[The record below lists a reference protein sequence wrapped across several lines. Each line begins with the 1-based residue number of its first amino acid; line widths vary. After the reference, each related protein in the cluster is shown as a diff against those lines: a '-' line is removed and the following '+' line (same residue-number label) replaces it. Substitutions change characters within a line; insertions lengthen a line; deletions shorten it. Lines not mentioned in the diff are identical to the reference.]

1 MSSNRDT
8 FNSSVKTAVAT
19 EVATKLTNEIVR
31 QTTVDASASVA
42 GYNLQ
47 TGNYANLKTAHDNA
61 RKAKLAADMLAEQ
74 TKQAALAA
82 ARDTLRAT
90 GDLAPF

>member
-1 MSSNRDT
+1 VSNRDT
-8 FNSSVKTAVAT
+8 FNASVKTAVAT
-19 EVATKLTNEIVR
+19 KIASDVSNEIAR
-31 QTTVDASASVA
+31 QETINQSGVNA

-47 TGNYANLKTAHDNA
+47 TGNYANLLAAHISA
-61 RKAKLAADMLAEQ
+61 RKAKLAADYAAEQ
-74 TKQAALAA
+74 AKQASLAA